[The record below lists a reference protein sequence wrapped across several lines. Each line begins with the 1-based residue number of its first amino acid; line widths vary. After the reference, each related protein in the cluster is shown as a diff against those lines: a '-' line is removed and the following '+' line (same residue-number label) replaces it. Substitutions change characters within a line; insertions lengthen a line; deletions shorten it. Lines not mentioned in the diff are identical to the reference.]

1 MLQLIDELRGLS
13 NDLHRDGLIEN
24 NYLESECFRSL
35 HILYSMTSTPLGKH
49 TVVHVLSL
57 EDNILPLLK
66 LVDPPRDDRNKT
78 YNIQNVL
85 SPSAQYVILL
95 LKMLLHLSQSVDFLF
110 RNLEAVV
117 RLVDALKECEYGT
130 LGLLQWIEIFKL
142 FDKREVAQEDRIG
155 RVIKEIELSM
165 DSFSLSHF
173 VEFEPTLL
181 TNLRILSHH
190 LRGVHS
196 KDSTTALDSTITLNY
211 IVSSNGVYILTQLIH
226 KVTDILLPL
235 WRHGLI
241 LKPSETHTLL
251 SLTGNSVYILKL
263 VLMELLSVEGM
274 SYNNSL
280 LLRSLFTLYC
290 LVSPQRAFLSDSA
303 CVRHIAVQIS
313 GDIVDIC
320 SAFLRNKVVSLQPVE
335 EDQKMETEQTQQS
348 EKVSVYLLTPA
359 AVGECRYT

>member
-1 MLQLIDELRGLS
+1 MLQLVDELRGLS
-13 NDLHRDGLIEN
+13 LDLHRDGLIEN
-24 NYLESECFRSL
+24 NYLESECFRIL
-35 HILYSMTSTPLGKH
+35 HLLYTITITPLGKH

-66 LVDPPRDDRNKT
+66 LVDPPREDHNKS
-78 YNIQNVL
+78 YNIQNIL

-95 LKMLLHLSQSVDFLF
+95 LKTLLQLSQSVDFVF

-117 RLVDALKECEYGT
+117 RLVEALKECEYGT
-130 LGLLQWIEIFKL
+130 LGLLHWIEIFKL
-142 FDKREVAQEDRIG
+142 FDKKDVPQEDKIG

-165 DSFSLSHF
+165 DNFTLSHF

-196 KDSTTALDSTITLNY
+196 KDSSTALDSTVTINY
-211 IVSSNGVYILTQLIH
+211 IVSSNGVYILTQLLH

-241 LKPSETHTLL
+241 LKSSETHTLL

-263 VLMELLSVEGM
+263 VLAELLSVEGM
-274 SYNNSL
+274 SYNNCL

-303 CVRHIAVQIS
+303 CVRQITVQIS
-313 GDIVDIC
+313 ADIVDIC
-320 SAFLRNKVVSLQPVE
+320 SAFLRNKVVTLQPAE
-335 EDQKMETEQTQQS
+335 EDQKMDTEQS
-348 EKVSVYLLTPA
+348 EKVSILCT
-359 AVGECRYT
+359 